1 MINYYKETI
10 TNASIRAAIA
20 QRLHALRKSKNLTLD
35 ELADTLNYSKPTVY
49 KWEKGW
55 KQATGENSIPTMDQI
70 IDLCSLYNCSPGYIL
85 CEYDSITLTANQISR
100 ETGILDFNIK
110 KLNSLAANSSINGY
124 NGVNDSFLAFLNHF
138 IANMDTTLEL
148 LFNRSIIESIRRNY
162 ESSEYKD
169 IVDAAYRKFS
179 DNSLSIEILRDGFF
193 GSRDGN
199 RVLFEPYLLDEFISA
214 GYSKHKAE
222 ELAEECSCFIDHL
235 IGQFESNSN
244 YVLSQ
249 EYIFIVES
257 FFKNPDI
264 RWDYEVLKITDKS
277 SESR

>member
-1 MINYYKETI
+1 
-10 TNASIRAAIA
+10 
-20 QRLHALRKSKNLTLD
+20 
-35 ELADTLNYSKPTVY
+35 
-49 KWEKGW
+49 
-55 KQATGENSIPTMDQI
+55 
-70 IDLCSLYNCSPGYIL
+70 
-85 CEYDSITLTANQISR
+85 
-100 ETGILDFNIK
+100 
-110 KLNSLAANSSINGY
+110 
-124 NGVNDSFLAFLNHF
+124 
-138 IANMDTTLEL
+138 MDTTLEL

-235 IGQFESNSN
+235 IGQFEANSN

-249 EYIFIVES
+249 EFVFLIES

-264 RWDYEVLKITDKS
+264 RWDYSELLKRTNNNP
-277 SESR
+277 ESR